1 MNHLGDTRVSD
12 ASIENNEAQPE
23 ILNDLDLE
31 APKTGGA
38 GCNDAPALNLSSLR
52 TTMEAVRREMEVSYS
67 SDGPPGLNIPVDKP
81 TEQTLVKQ
89 PYSVDGEQIYS
100 KYVQIGDN
108 NVMLICEPRERTEKT
123 VCRQEGSRNIMIN
136 MRVST
141 NFYQLIGHVRQTK
154 ETKVIPLDSEGE
166 VWLEIKRKSKLGSG
180 WRQSGTHNEARRSA
194 VSNST
199 VSSQGSVM
207 SWVDNSRYP
216 VSEEPQPRHA
226 QEHEDDRVGAGCSN
240 RLEDLAV
247 AGATGRRSPVENTD
261 YVEAQECPYHVLSI
275 DQSEDRLSIHFTR
288 RRGDD
293 MEDLE
298 RMIMGHQSVRD
309 FLNSPNNDFEARID
323 DWEYQR
329 DQSLYSYITG
339 RPLLADE
346 VEEVQV
352 DEDVTVNGRPL
363 PVLIPPVP
371 PRGDRMSTG
380 SSGSMDSGSSGGSVT
395 VSLGHPTWT
404 IEEREG
410 PYRSWPELDPP
421 SAMSSTEKKQPCS
434 PPIRETPPL
443 PPRRYYSEPGSPQPA
458 SATDRLPPPSP
469 HLQFQAQTSQTD
481 SGCPATNSQRTLTN
495 ASSGPKPSVEIMG
508 NPALSPPP
516 RPPGSTSDRGS
527 DTLISCNWYHGPITK
542 DEAKKRLDNQKPGS
556 FLVRDAARSNEQDG
570 DSCHC
575 YTLEFVDDNYSP
587 KKLMIMKTKGE
598 YHFKEFR
605 HKTFQHV
612 EQLVQRVI
620 NSGLE
625 IKDGSSLSWKTIT
638 VRPVAR
644 TNPPP

>member
-1 MNHLGDTRVSD
+1 
-12 ASIENNEAQPE
+12 
-23 ILNDLDLE
+23 
-31 APKTGGA
+31 
-38 GCNDAPALNLSSLR
+38 
-52 TTMEAVRREMEVSYS
+52 MEAVRREMEVSYS

-154 ETKVIPLDSEGE
+154 ETK
-166 VWLEIKRKSKLGSG
+166 RKSKLGSG

-226 QEHEDDRVGAGCSN
+226 QEHEDDRYDNNRISNRVGAGCSN

-288 RRGDD
+288 RR
-293 MEDLE
+293 
-298 RMIMGHQSVRD
+298 
-309 FLNSPNNDFEARID
+309 
-323 DWEYQR
+323 
-329 DQSLYSYITG
+329 
-339 RPLLADE
+339 DE

-380 SSGSMDSGSSGGSVT
+380 SSGSMDSGSSG
-395 VSLGHPTWT
+395 
-404 IEEREG
+404 
-410 PYRSWPELDPP
+410 
-421 SAMSSTEKKQPCS
+421 AMSSTEKKQPCS